1 MPAVAEKFV
10 VLSGAIG
17 NTFRKGDVVPAESFG
32 EGLPRLLDLKAVRPA
47 GAEEALCERVEVIEG
62 ERRNLSYEAAVV
74 ERDREI
80 AKLKMENASL
90 RAEVNNLK
98 YAAQGAVVAP
108 TPTPPIDQGLMAEKD
123 RLIEELQKRL
133 VEAREA
139 GEGQQEGR
147 GHRGALKAAK

>member
-17 NTFRKGDVVPAESFG
+17 SAWKKGDVVPAESFG

-47 GAEEALCERVEVIEG
+47 GAEEALCERVEVIES
-62 ERRNLSYEAAVV
+62 EKRNLSYEAAVV

-90 RAEVNNLK
+90 RAEVNHLK
-98 YAAQGAVVAP
+98 YAAGNAAAGPPVAP
-108 TPTPPIDQGLMAEKD
+108 IDSGLMAQKD
-123 RLIEELQKRL
+123 LVIEDLQKQL
-133 VEAREA
+133 VEARGA
-139 GEGQQEGR
+139 NEGQQEGR
-147 GHRGALKAAK
+147 GHRGALKATKQ